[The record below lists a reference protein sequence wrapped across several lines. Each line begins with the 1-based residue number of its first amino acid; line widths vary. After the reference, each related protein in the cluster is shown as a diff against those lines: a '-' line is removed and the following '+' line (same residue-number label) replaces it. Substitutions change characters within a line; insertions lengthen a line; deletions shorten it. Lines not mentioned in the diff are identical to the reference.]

1 MRWVMM
7 CLIGGSLMAGDW
19 SHGDTVREGVFLG
32 TLLVDW
38 AQTRQIQA
46 HPDRW
51 HEVNPLIGGQ
61 PGQVNRYFIA
71 GALVHMGVAYLLPPK
86 ARKVFQYVTIGM
98 EGGCIAQNY
107 SIGVRFSF

>member
-1 MRWVMM
+1 MKWWVW
-7 CLIGGSLMAGDW
+7 LLAYGSLFGGDW
-19 SHGDTVREGVFLG
+19 TRIDSIREGVVLG

-51 HEVNPLIGGQ
+51 HEVNPLIGSQ
-61 PGQVNRYFIA
+61 TGQVNRYFIA
-71 GALVHMGVAYLLPPK
+71 GALVHMGVAYMLHPK

-98 EGGCIAQNY
+98 EGGCIAKNY

>member
-1 MRWVMM
+1 MRLVLMF
-7 CLIGGSLMAGDW
+7 LVSGSLLAGDW
-19 SHGDTVREGVFLG
+19 SHGDTVREGVVLG

-46 HPDRW
+46 HSDRW
-51 HEVNPLIGGQ
+51 HEVNPLIGRQ
-61 PGQVNRYFIA
+61 NGQVNRYFIA

-98 EGGCIAQNY
+98 EAGCIANNY